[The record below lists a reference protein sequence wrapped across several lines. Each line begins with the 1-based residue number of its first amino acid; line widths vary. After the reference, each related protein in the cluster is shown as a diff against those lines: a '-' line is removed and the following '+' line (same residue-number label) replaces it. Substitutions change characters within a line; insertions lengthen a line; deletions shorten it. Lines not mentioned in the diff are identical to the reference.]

1 VVVRLKTSAVAGH
14 RSLNNEIDAM
24 RSPQQGTGGRTRPS
38 PKVVPL
44 MGWRGWRQRPH
55 RSLTVGSALATGC
68 ASQIYA
74 RVRAVQGLMACK
86 PQASKADASLE
97 ATMNPREAAVA
108 AI

>member
-1 VVVRLKTSAVAGH
+1 MVVRLKTSAVAGH

-44 MGWRGWRQRPH
+44 MGWRGSPLDLRWP
-55 RSLTVGSALATGC
+55 LDI

-97 ATMNPREAAVA
+97 ATMNPREAALA